1 MTRIFKR
8 AAAHTLTLFSSLAVL
23 GMALPAQAQTS
34 DTRGPYATIGITQL
48 SADLDL
54 SNLSAQGNT
63 IDLGEE
69 TVKVNMITGRVG
81 YRIMDFLAIEGEAG
95 FGLGGDSFER
105 TIPVA
110 VSGVG
115 TINVDTDVSMD
126 VSNYGGV
133 FARGILPLGDQFE
146 IFARAGYGF
155 AKAEADVVGT
165 VALLPGFS
173 ATASES
179 DSVNDFAYGIGAQ
192 FNIDDTH
199 GVRLDY
205 SSIGSEVSVVS
216 LSYAIN
222 F

>member
-34 DTRGPYATIGITQL
+34 DKRGPYATIGITQL